1 MPFDVELDDGLDL
14 DDLFEDIS
22 VLDSNM
28 YIADEDKAVEL
39 ISLLIKND
47 TNSSVYFQK
56 KIRSEINK
64 LFSLFSEVTIENEM
78 IIYERF
84 MDLCSRLSERH
95 KIQHQKE

>member
-56 KIRSEINK
+56 K
-64 LFSLFSEVTIENEM
+64 LEV
-78 IIYERF
+78 
-84 MDLCSRLSERH
+84 RLISYSPFFR
-95 KIQHQKE
+95 K